1 MAKSKHDAI
10 DLGRQHLGAVYAKAL
25 LGAADKAGQAEQVLA
40 ELESVVEDVLNKL
53 PQLDAAFASPRIGA
67 EEKKALID
75 RAFGGRMSL
84 TLIHFLKVLA
94 QHGRLDALRAILK
107 AAKRLFNELRGRV
120 EVTVETAYPLSNPV
134 RERITAR
141 LTQMLGR
148 EVVLTTSINDELLG
162 GLVVRIGD
170 TVYDGSLAAQL
181 QQMQEVALEHTT
193 QSIRESLER
202 FAVST

>member
-10 DLGRQHLGAVYAKAL
+10 DLSRQHLGAVYAKAL
-25 LGAADKAGQAEQVLA
+25 LGAADKVGQADQVLA
-40 ELESVVEDVLNKL
+40 ELESVVEDVLGKL

-67 EEKKALID
+67 DEKKALID

-94 QHGRLDALRAILK
+94 QHGRLDSLRAILT
-107 AAKRLFNELRGRV
+107 AAKKLYNELRGRV
-120 EVTVETAYPLSNPV
+120 EVTVQTAYPLSNPI

-148 EVVLTTSINDELLG
+148 EVVLSAEINEDLLG

-170 TVYDGSLAAQL
+170 TVYDGSLASRL
-181 QQMQEVALEHTT
+181 KQMQEVTLEHTK
-193 QSIRESLER
+193 QSIRESLDR